1 MQPREIERI
10 VAELAHELKNPMVTI
25 KTFGENL
32 DTIFENPSLREKFSD
47 LAREAIDRMDG
58 FLEELMQFSRFREL
72 HTQPISLSQILG
84 SAIQSNAA
92 RVRDRVSMNVAA
104 ETYRV
109 RADADQLTFA
119 LRSVLRG
126 LSRETAEEAPI
137 HIDVS
142 PTDGLVFRSHLAAE
156 PPGHASDD
164 AHADAEAEVSV
175 PNSLDFILA
184 DALVRRHE
192 GVTRILRRQGEL
204 HVRVRLPGLEPR
216 DDG

>member
-1 MQPREIERI
+1 MSREIERI

-32 DTIFENPSLREKFSD
+32 DTIFENPSLREKFTD

-58 FLEELMQFSRFREL
+58 FLEDLLQFSRFREPR
-72 HTQPISLSQILG
+72 TQPMSLSQVLG
-84 SAIQSNAA
+84 TAIRSNTAQVRNRVTMNASAE
-92 RVRDRVSMNVAA
+92 M
-104 ETYRV
+104 YRI
-109 RADADQLTFA
+109 RADADQLSFA

-126 LSRETAEEAPI
+126 LGRATAEETPI

-142 PTDGLVFRSHLAAE
+142 PPDGLVFRSRLAAVM
-156 PPGHASDD
+156 PDD
-164 AHADAEAEVSV
+164 ACDDAQADTEAEAST

-192 GVTRILRRQGEL
+192 GVTRILRKQGQL
-204 HVRVRLPGLEPR
+204 QIRVSLPGLEPR